1 MFYFLGSFFFVFHL
15 FFCFLLLFMD
25 RIFCLLVDLF
35 LFDFYGM
42 SFRLVFV
49 IDWVS
54 FRFVSFISLISRA
67 IFFYRKYYIGET
79 SLDNRFLL
87 LILAF
92 VLSMFLLVFGGNIIL
107 VMIGWDGLGLIS
119 FLLVVF
125 YQSYYSLDSGKVTI
139 YINRVGDIFFLFCF
153 GYFFLSREFRFE
165 RIGFV
170 RNLICIMFLV
180 GAVIKRAQIPFSA
193 WLPAAIAAP
202 TPVSS
207 LVHSST
213 LVTAGVYV
221 LVRFNY
227 IFFSLNWVNT
237 ISCLTMVVSGFAAVV
252 EKDLKKVIAMSTLS
266 QLSVIF
272 FSLSM
277 GLWKLAFLHVLL
289 HALYKSILFLGCGRI
304 MLRLQGRQDSRG
316 FGFYFGGF
324 GKLCFFSSTVSLVGL
339 PFAVGFFSK
348 DLIILL
354 ISFNNINFFNMLMF
368 FIGCLLTVLYR
379 IRLIYYGF
387 FLEPIFI
394 PLVENW
400 ERLYLT
406 VSVFF
411 LWGWATFSGFLFRW
425 FCIREYYFIVRGL
438 DVFSG
443 VELLVLGISS
453 FTFFIISAFVFFS
466 MFYLRMLRRFLFSV
480 NFFSYVSLK
489 KGDFTWLEKIGP
501 RGFYETFFSKRNFLM
516 KTTNVFILRSLV
528 LISSFMIIL

>member
-15 FFCFLLLFMD
+15 FFCFLLL
-25 RIFCLLVDLF
+25 LVDRSFCFLIDFF
-35 LFDFYGM
+35 LFDFFGI
-42 SFRLVFV
+42 SFSLVFL

-54 FRFVSFISLISRA
+54 FSFIRFISLISRS
-67 IFFYRKYYIGET
+67 IFFYRKYYMGET

-87 LILAF
+87 LILIF
-92 VLSMFLLVFGGNIIL
+92 VLSILLLVFGGNIVL
-107 VMIGWDGLGLIS
+107 VIIGWDGLGLIS

-125 YQSYYSLDSGKVTI
+125 YQRYYRLDSGKVTI

-153 GYFFLSREFRFE
+153 GYFFLAGDFRFE
-165 RIGFV
+165 RINFV
-170 RNLICIMFLV
+170 RNLICTMFLV
-180 GAVIKRAQIPFSA
+180 GAVIKRAQVPFSA

-227 IFFSLNWVNT
+227 IFFSLNWINT
-237 ISCLTMVVSGFAAVV
+237 ISCITMVISGLAAAA
-252 EKDLKKVIAMSTLS
+252 EKDLKKVIAMSTLR

-272 FSLSM
+272 FRLSM

-289 HALYKSILFLGCGRI
+289 HALYKSLLFLGCGRI
-304 MLRLQGRQDSRG
+304 ILRLQGRQDSRG
-316 FGFYFGGF
+316 FGFSFGGF
-324 GKLCFFSSTVSLVGL
+324 GKICFFSRTVRLVGF

-354 ISFNNINFFNMLMF
+354 ISFNMLRFFNMIMF
-368 FIGCLLTVLYR
+368 FIGCILTVFYR

-387 FLEPIFI
+387 FLEPIFNSF
-394 PLVENW
+394 VENW
-400 ERLYLT
+400 ERRYLT

-411 LWGWATFSGFLFRW
+411 LWSWATFSGFFFSW
-425 FCIREYYFIVRGL
+425 FCISESFFIIRGL
-438 DVFSG
+438 DVFRG
-443 VELLVLGISS
+443 VELFLLGISL
-453 FTFFIISAFVFFS
+453 FFFFAISVLVLFS
-466 MFYLRMLRRFLFSV
+466 IFYLRILRRNLLSS
-480 NFFSYVSLK
+480 NFFSYISLK

-501 RGFYETFFSKRNFLM
+501 RGFYELFFFKRNILS

-528 LISSFMIIL
+528 LISFSIILF